1 MQRSG
6 PAHMP
11 RPLFALRPAQ
21 PEIRPCAIGLLY
33 ILILI
38 GPLIIRVR
46 FALETNAALDRQ
58 LYSSF
63 VWFDVTNERRKD
75 Y

>member
-46 FALETNAALDRQ
+46 FALETNAALD
-58 LYSSF
+58 
-63 VWFDVTNERRKD
+63 
-75 Y
+75 